1 MENSSRKR
9 LMLLTFMV
17 DGTKFKGCVPCLL
30 LLRSHAQLE
39 DLHVQYG
46 LHGGSVEQ
54 TPPATGT

>member
-9 LMLLTFMV
+9 LMLLMFMV
-17 DGTKFKGCVPCLL
+17 DGAKFKGCVPCLL

-46 LHGGSVEQ
+46 LHEGSEEQ

>member
-1 MENSSRKR
+1 
-9 LMLLTFMV
+9 MLVLFMV

-46 LHGGSVEQ
+46 LHVGSEEQ